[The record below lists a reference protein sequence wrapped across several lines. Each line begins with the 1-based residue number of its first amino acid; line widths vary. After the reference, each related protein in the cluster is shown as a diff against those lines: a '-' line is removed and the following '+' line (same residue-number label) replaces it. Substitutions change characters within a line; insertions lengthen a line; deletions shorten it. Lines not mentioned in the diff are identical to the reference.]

1 VVLEREAEGSLEQVW
16 LNGDLPSESERRWH
30 PLGVE
35 VFCWFADLAKL
46 NDALAV
52 LWRAFGHDSVLVAI
66 RRKDD
71 SIRVL
76 VYTTAPEAMVH
87 KRYLAVRQVLRPTAM
102 GLRVVDEP
110 TWETLGELLSSL
122 EPRPEAP
129 RAAPPGAGTSPGV
142 AR

>member
-1 VVLEREAEGSLEQVW
+1 MSTAGRRAPWAWTESDVVLERESEGSLEQVW

-46 NDALAV
+46 NDALAI

-76 VYTTAPEAMVH
+76 VYTTAPEGMVH

-102 GLRVVDEP
+102 GLRVVNEP
-110 TWETLGELLSSL
+110 TWETGVAPFLSV
-122 EPRPEAP
+122 P
-129 RAAPPGAGTSPGV
+129 RAAV
-142 AR
+142 